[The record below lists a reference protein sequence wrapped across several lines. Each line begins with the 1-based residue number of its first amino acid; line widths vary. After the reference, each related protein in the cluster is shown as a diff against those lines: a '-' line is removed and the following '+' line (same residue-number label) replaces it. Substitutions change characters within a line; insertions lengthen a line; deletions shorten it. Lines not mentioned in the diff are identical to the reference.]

1 MKLADKSVAGCRLA
15 MKAHEADDL
24 ACDSDDEIK
33 KESESTRVSCS

>member
-1 MKLADKSVAGCRLA
+1 MKLADKSVAGGLA
-15 MKAHEADDL
+15 MKAHETDDL